1 MGLGQ
6 KNPGAE
12 PRVSLKQRRTVKIQ
26 DGTGPKENNRGAN
39 SSLLLDP
46 ESFDAVF
53 WMRLRIY
60 PRLTYVMG

>member
-6 KNPGAE
+6 TNPGAE

-39 SSLLLDP
+39 SKFAP
-46 ESFDAVF
+46 QPG
-53 WMRLRIY
+53 MI
-60 PRLTYVMG
+60 